1 MINTSTDMIWDWSLF
16 GDWEPSITK
25 YPILLIEESGKD
37 IAGGE
42 SLSIVLIE
50 LIWFYEPSFLCYPP
64 KNKNPRLT
72 RTDHYFNWVYN

>member
-1 MINTSTDMIWDWSLF
+1 MINTSTDMIWDWSSF

-42 SLSIVLIE
+42 SLSIVLS
-50 LIWFYEPSFLCYPP
+50 WFLEPSSLCYPFT
-64 KNKNPRLT
+64 LI
-72 RTDHYFNWVYN
+72 

>member
-1 MINTSTDMIWDWSLF
+1 MINTSTNMIWDWSSF

-42 SLSIVLIE
+42 SLSIVLI
-50 LIWFYEPSFLCYPP
+50 WFYEPSVLCYPP